1 MQLCPATVETL
12 PLTELDHMT
21 IHAMKPAASLTVNEV
36 DKKIEFYFNTSTR
49 QVLYKLHL
57 LPIEKQID
65 FKILLLSFKC
75 LNCLLP
81 PSNLSDAVKRYVPQ
95 YKFRSTNSYHLLDV
109 AYNLRNYS
117 LKWINALPLD
127 IQSSSNLLSSNT
139 NSRLNMFLGQLF
151 NKLVNFRLL

>member
-1 MQLCPATVETL
+1 
-12 PLTELDHMT
+12 
-21 IHAMKPAASLTVNEV
+21 MKLI
-36 DKKIEFYFNTSTR
+36 KKLNFTFINTSTR

-75 LNCLLP
+75 LNCLLA
-81 PSNLSDAVKRYVPQ
+81 PSNLSDAVKRHVPQ
-95 YKFRSTNSYHLLDV
+95 YNFRSTNSYQLLDV

-117 LKWINALPLD
+117 LRWLNALPLD
-127 IQSSSNLLSSNT
+127 IQSSSDLLSSNT

-151 NKLVNFRLL
+151 NRLVNVRLLL